1 MIHDPQGFQFSQLNS
16 LLPGAFLQEGKKIKA
31 NKIIN
36 GSVTFKLYESY
47 NTLYTELLKLTLKN
61 LTFEFSKK
69 NMIKPPLIWLIYLTL

>member
-16 LLPGAFLQEGKKIKA
+16 LLPGAFLQQGKKIKA

-47 NTLYTELLKLTLKN
+47 NTLYTEL
-61 LTFEFSKK
+61 
-69 NMIKPPLIWLIYLTL
+69 